1 MAAFTTIA
9 AGVGLAATGVSTAMS
24 FSQASNQRKAA
35 ERATREADQKMA
47 EARARLEVNY
57 AKSMAVQKEP
67 YELQREAELTGTAQL
82 IEAGQESE
90 RGSQTTAGKVLALQ
104 QQGQGA
110 IRSAMGEELSDIQG
124 MIIEEE
130 SRNRDV
136 NVQLDLGEVAG
147 KQREAA
153 EAKARAEKAK
163 AEGVQGAINFVQ
175 QGVAMYPMFGKG
187 GSHNKQL
194 ADVTPVSTQSPSTP
208 RMDALRQQYPNL
220 YGSTP
225 MTPPTFGQPQFG
237 GSQFQIPSNL
247 QIQPLQYGQSL
258 NQGLGFN
265 PAAMQQNPFYYGQ
278 QPYSFG
284 GLGLGSGS

>member
-9 AGVGLAATGVSTAMS
+9 AGVGLAATGVTTAMS
-24 FSQASNQRKAA
+24 FSQASSQRKAA

-163 AEGVQGAINFVQ
+163 AEGFQGVVNFAQ
-175 QGVAMYPMFGKG
+175 QGLAMVPMFGKG
-187 GSHNKQL
+187 GTHNKQL
-194 ADVTPVSTQSPSTP
+194 MNVNGVSTQPMSNA
-208 RMDALRQQYPNL
+208 RMDALKQQYPNL
-220 YGSTP
+220 YSSTP
-225 MTPPTFGQPQFG
+225 LPPPTFGQPQLG
-237 GSQFQIPSNL
+237 GSQFGVQIPPNL
-247 QIQPLQYGQSL
+247 QMQPLQYGTQ
-258 NQGLGFN
+258 NQGFGFN

-278 QPYSFG
+278 KPYSFG
-284 GLGLGSGS
+284 GL

>member
-9 AGVGLAATGVSTAMS
+9 AGVGLAATGVTTAMS
-24 FSQASNQRKAA
+24 FSQASSQKKAA

-110 IRSAMGEELSDIQG
+110 IRSAMGDELSDIQG

-163 AEGVQGAINFVQ
+163 AEGVQGVVNFAQ
-175 QGVAMYPMFGKG
+175 QGLAMVPMFGQG
-187 GSHNKQL
+187 GTHNNQL
-194 ADVTPVSTQSPSTP
+194 AGINSANTQPMSTP
-208 RMDALRQQYPNL
+208 RTQALQQQYPNL

-225 MTPPTFGQPQFG
+225 TMQPQIG

-247 QIQPLQYGQSL
+247 QIQPLQYGLNTGMTQS
-258 NQGLGFN
+258 QGFGFN

-284 GLGLGSGS
+284 GLGLGS

>member
-24 FSQASNQRKAA
+24 FSQASQQRKAA

-110 IRSAMGEELSDIQG
+110 IRSAMGDELSDIQG
-124 MIIEEE
+124 MIIEED

-163 AEGVQGAINFVQ
+163 AEGFQGAVNFVQ
-175 QGVAMYPMFGKG
+175 QGLGMINTFGKG
-187 GSHNKQL
+187 GTHNKQL
-194 ADVTPVSTQSPSTP
+194 TDINSVSTQPMSNP
-208 RMDALRQQYPNL
+208 RTEALRQQYPNL

-225 MTPPTFGQPQFG
+225 TMQPQLG
-237 GSQFQIPSNL
+237 GSQFGMQIPNL
-247 QIQPLQYGQSL
+247 QIQPLQYNQSL

-265 PAAMQQNPFYYGQ
+265 PSAMQQNPFYYGQ

-284 GLGLGSGS
+284 GYTQPKFP